1 MSGLVSRKQTSGQGV
16 QRFYEFVRIDMDKR
30 FWISVI
36 RNEYAIPAG
45 YTILPLTDELFSF
58 IRSTD
63 PELRDSIGLEVFFH
77 WLDRGLYSLEDICRF
92 IPRLLA
98 NLQEGL
104 GEKES
109 DSVYQRSFS
118 SLWLALI
125 IQNDNKKPALTRG
138 ELVSVLEALR
148 TYFTAEQD
156 YRGFD
161 RTKGFAHAIAHAA
174 DLFSA
179 LASNPCMGESE
190 HLKILECIAAKLKA
204 IPDWIFIY
212 GEESRLAAA
221 VLQIFARG
229 TLSIHQIKTWLA
241 ALSADW
247 NNAWSDDERALAF
260 FNGRNFLRSLHYK
273 LLNREDVS
281 DQEMILTMLRE
292 TLDQVNPIIM
302 PEL

>member
-1 MSGLVSRKQTSGQGV
+1 
-16 QRFYEFVRIDMDKR
+16 MDHQDLFRSIILFEGKAMDR
-30 FWISVI
+30 QFWISVI
-36 RNEYAIPAG
+36 RNEYAVPEG
-45 YTILPLTDELFSF
+45 YMVLPLTEELFSF
-58 IRSTD
+58 IHATD

-77 WLDRGLYSLEDICRF
+77 WLDRGLYNPVDIRRF
-92 IPRLLA
+92 ISRLLD
-98 NLQEGL
+98 NLQTGL

-109 DSVYQRSFS
+109 DSIFQRSFS
-118 SLWLALI
+118 ILWLALI
-125 IQNDNKKPALTRG
+125 IQNDKQKPALERD
-138 ELVSVLEALR
+138 ELLSILGALR
-148 TYFTAEQD
+148 AYFSAEQD

-179 LASNPCMGESE
+179 LAASPGMGENE
-190 HLKILECIAAKLKA
+190 HLEILECIAAKLKA

-229 TLSIHQIKTWLA
+229 TLSDQQIITWLA
-241 ALSADW
+241 FLSADW
-247 NNAWSDDERALAF
+247 ENAWSDDARALAF

-273 LLNREDVS
+273 LLTREGVPLKDI
-281 DQEMILTMLRE
+281 ILKMLRD